1 MSQNIKRIFEKQ
13 GFIRLKGV
21 LNYKEDLEP
30 ILNDIAF
37 IMDRLIHRFVPKNHK
52 VKVLNYEFKKKY
64 SYLVSLDI
72 PELDQYFNIR
82 LPEKNINANSDFFA
96 SQSIW
101 NLINNKKILNKI
113 EKILGPEIASNP
125 CQNSRIKQPEK
136 GVAKKNL
143 NDGLVGRTPWHQD
156 AGVMNKKGQKGT
168 ELITCW
174 IPFTKTRIENGCMLA
189 VKESHKFG
197 LVNHDFGSKGQVEV
211 RGKEII
217 DKLSTV
223 PLEADVGDIIL
234 LNRYL
239 LHCSL
244 PNKSK
249 NFRISMDLRYN
260 KSGQPSGRDPL
271 PNFIVKSKNK
281 NKIKVQNY
289 KQWIALWE
297 KAKVKCIPRKWSYK
311 YPLPTF
317 KGSKRDLP
325 NII

>member
-1 MSQNIKRIFEKQ
+1 
-13 GFIRLKGV
+13 
-21 LNYKEDLEP
+21 
-30 ILNDIAF
+30 
-37 IMDRLIHRFVPKNHK
+37 
-52 VKVLNYEFKKKY
+52 
-64 SYLVSLDI
+64 
-72 PELDQYFNIR
+72 
-82 LPEKNINANSDFFA
+82 
-96 SQSIW
+96 
-101 NLINNKKILNKI
+101 
-113 EKILGPEIASNP
+113 
-125 CQNSRIKQPEK
+125 
-136 GVAKKNL
+136 
-143 NDGLVGRTPWHQD
+143 
-156 AGVMNKKGQKGT
+156 MNKKGQKGT
-168 ELITCW
+168 ELVTCW

-197 LVNHDFGSKGQVEV
+197 LVNHDYGSKGQVEV

-317 KGSKRDLP
+317 KGTKRDLA